1 MSNERFSEFAY
12 ADVAKGS
19 KGFHTVSEVNVMTI
33 FEAIGY
39 KNVNALVQLLEL
51 CAGGIIQVFEFSE
64 ITDCDLEGVR
74 REEWA
79 RAHQMEAEV
88 IGTVRDFLQ
97 TRLAMVFDQIRDAET
112 CSWIKL
118 LVGLIELEAN
128 GVNQEGDFALSCLQ
142 SLENLICSCVPN

>member
-1 MSNERFSEFAY
+1 MSNERVSKFAY
-12 ADVAKGS
+12 ADIAEGS
-19 KGFHTVSEVNVMTI
+19 KGLHAVSEVNVMTI

-51 CAGGIIQVFEFSE
+51 CAGGIIQVFEFAE
-64 ITDCDLEGVR
+64 VTDGDLEGVG

-97 TRLAMVFDQIRDAET
+97 TQLALILDQDGR
-112 CSWIKL
+112 
-118 LVGLIELEAN
+118 
-128 GVNQEGDFALSCLQ
+128 
-142 SLENLICSCVPN
+142 